1 MRRRF
6 GSLKA
11 RLLLSHLAVVSIGV
25 LVVLVASNRLS
36 SVFVDNQ
43 LRSMESMMGGMG
55 RPQTADVE
63 EAIRSEFNRALLWAT
78 LISGMVAMV
87 AALVAASRVLRP
99 LEEVRRVVQRLA
111 TGSYG
116 ERVPV
121 PDELELAE
129 MAHDVNSL
137 AAALE
142 QTEQRR
148 LQLVS
153 EVAHELRTPVTT
165 VKGYLEGIL
174 DGVFTPD
181 EETLTSAIAE
191 TNRIERLA
199 SDLGTLSRTQEGQ
212 IHLQLSALD
221 LSHLARDVAERL
233 RPQFEDNGVE
243 LIVDTRGPNPGF
255 GGSRPDHP
263 SSHQSHRQRTGPT
276 PPRRS
281 RHCSLGHLAGVRS
294 DRGERQRSRPEP
306 RPVSPGV
313 RTFLSSGPGRGPRNR
328 HRFDDRPRTRPA
340 SWRRYHRRLSRS
352 GGRLH
357 FHPEH
362 PRREPRVIISSAEIE
377 RLARSHIQPKEL
389 CHSGSQHV

>member
-243 LIVDTRGPNPGF
+243 LIVDTAAPIPVSVDRDRITQVLTNLIGNALAYTPQAVASLF
-255 GGSRPDHP
+255 ARTLGGSPV
-263 SSHQSHRQRTGPT
+263 G
-276 PPRRS
+276 S
-281 RHCSLGHLAGVRS
+281 R
-294 DRGERQRSRPEP
+294 
-306 RPVSPGV
+306 
-313 RTFLSSGPGRGPRNR
+313 
-328 HRFDDRPRTRPA
+328 
-340 SWRRYHRRLSRS
+340 
-352 GGRLH
+352 
-357 FHPEH
+357 
-362 PRREPRVIISSAEIE
+362 
-377 RLARSHIQPKEL
+377 
-389 CHSGSQHV
+389 